1 MDRTWVNMMSRRPR
15 RPPLAGLVIGILHF
29 VVTLVLSG
37 LAFGLDMSDLDGG
50 PTFTG
55 RVGRAL
61 EWGVERTLMQ
71 PLSPLERKG
80 PPWDWARGYGGLLL
94 NSGVWALGGAVA
106 AALLRRRAL
115 TAPSA
120 GEPS

>member
-1 MDRTWVNMMSRRPR
+1 MSHRSRQPL
-15 RPPLAGLVIGILHF
+15 LAGLVIGTLHF
-29 VVTLVLSG
+29 VLTLGLFV
-37 LAFGLDMSDLDGG
+37 LAFGLDMSDFDGG
-50 PTFTG
+50 PTFAG

-71 PLSPLERKG
+71 PLSPLKRKG

-94 NSGVWALGGAVA
+94 NSGVWAAGGAAVA
-106 AALLRRRAL
+106 ALRRRRAS
-115 TAPSA
+115 TAPV

>member
-1 MDRTWVNMMSRRPR
+1 MSRRPR
-15 RPPLAGLVIGILHF
+15 RPLLVGLVIGILHF
-29 VVTLVLSG
+29 VVTLGLFG
-37 LAFGLDMSDLDGG
+37 LAVGLAMSDFDGG
-50 PTFTG
+50 PTFAG

-94 NSGVWALGGAVA
+94 NSGAWAVGAAAVA
-106 AALLRRRAL
+106 GLRRRHAS
-115 TAPSA
+115 TAPSVV
-120 GEPS
+120 EPS